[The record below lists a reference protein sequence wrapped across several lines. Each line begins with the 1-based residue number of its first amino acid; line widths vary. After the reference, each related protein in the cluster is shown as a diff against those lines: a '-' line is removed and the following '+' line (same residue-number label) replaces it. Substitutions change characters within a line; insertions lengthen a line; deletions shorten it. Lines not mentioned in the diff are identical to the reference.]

1 MDIKARLISVLVGS
15 VFFACGVGV
24 LLGMSLPTLELSRSG
39 VSTTG
44 LVEKLVEYRY
54 LPQGG
59 ESKYHV
65 YYVFALPGGEQIHG
79 HTQLSAASWSSLR
92 KGQTVTVRYR
102 SSNPGTN
109 LLADYPQWWVGYLVM
124 ITFPPIFR
132 GVGLRL
138 ILDGVAPGIAAKIS
152 AVFNDYRDQR

>member
-1 MDIKARLISVLVGS
+1 MSIKDRLISVLAGS
-15 VFFACGVGV
+15 VFFACGIGV
-24 LLGMSLPTLELSRSG
+24 LIGMSLPTLELSRSG

-44 LVEKLVEYRY
+44 LVEKLLEHRY

-59 ESKYHV
+59 VSKYHV
-65 YYVFALPGGEQIHG
+65 YYVFALPGGEKIHG
-79 HTQLSAASWSSLR
+79 HPQLSDASWRSLR

-102 SSNPGTN
+102 SNNPGTN

-124 ITFPPIFR
+124 ITFPPIFG

-138 ILDGVAPGIAAKIS
+138 ILGGVAPRIVAKIS
-152 AVFNDYRDQR
+152 AVFDGYRATW